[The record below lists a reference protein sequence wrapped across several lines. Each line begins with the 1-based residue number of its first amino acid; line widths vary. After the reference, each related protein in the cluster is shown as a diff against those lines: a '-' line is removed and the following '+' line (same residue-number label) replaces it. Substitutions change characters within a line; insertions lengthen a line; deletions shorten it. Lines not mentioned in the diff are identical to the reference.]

1 MELPKR
7 KPEGETGTVNV
18 LTRYIVKEV
27 LKGSSLA
34 ALFLLTLFSLFTFSD
49 ELKSLGKGSY
59 NLKEIVYYVALTS
72 PRVFYE
78 LVPASALLGSLFV
91 LGGMG
96 NHRELVAMRAS
107 GVSVLSIIKS
117 VMLAGAILVAVAIT
131 VGEWIAPNTEQMAQ
145 TLKSKSRAD
154 QIMIKSLYGLWLRE
168 GQTFINV
175 KKIEENG
182 DLENIYTYELDEN
195 NRLSKAMHSQKALF
209 KGANQWEMENIQ
221 QSDISTEQVK
231 VAKLKSLPWKSS
243 IDPKLVNVVV
253 VSPDNL
259 SLYDL
264 NTYIRFLKDNKQ
276 KSQTYEFAFWGRV
289 VNPFVTFVMLMIATP
304 FVIGVKRG
312 VSAGARMLIGVVIG
326 LGFNIGDKIIGHMSL
341 IYDLNPAIMAFV
353 PSLTVFTVALYA
365 LRRVQ

>member
-1 MELPKR
+1 M
-7 KPEGETGTVNV
+7 NV
-18 LTRYIVKEV
+18 LTRYIIKEV

-34 ALFLLTLFSLFTFSD
+34 ALVLLTLFSLFTFSD

-59 NLKEIVYYVALTS
+59 NLKEIIYYVLLTS

-78 LVPASALLGSLFV
+78 LVPSSALLGSLFV
-91 LGGMG
+91 LGAMG
-96 NHRELVAMRAS
+96 NNRELIAMRAV
-107 GVSVLSIIKS
+107 GISVLSIVRS

-131 VGEWIAPNTEQMAQ
+131 VGEGIAPMTEQMAQ
-145 TLKSKSRAD
+145 TLKSKARSN

-175 KKIEENG
+175 KQIEENG
-182 DLENIYTYELDEN
+182 DLENIYVYELDDN
-195 NRLSKAMHSQKALF
+195 NLLSKAMYSRKALF
-209 KGANQWEMENIQ
+209 KGENQWSLEKVR
-221 QSDISTEQVK
+221 QSEISTQRVK
-231 VAKLKSLPWKSS
+231 VTHLAGLSWTSS
-243 IDPKLVNVVV
+243 IDPKLVNVLV

-264 NTYIRFLKDNKQ
+264 TTYISFLKDNKQ

-289 VNPFVTFVMLMIATP
+289 VNPFVTFVMLLLATP

-312 VSAGARMLIGVVIG
+312 VSTGARMLIGVAIG

-341 IYDLNPAIMAFV
+341 IYDLNPAVMAFV
-353 PSLTVFTVALYA
+353 PSLIVFLVALSA
-365 LRRVQ
+365 VRRIQ